1 MAVET
6 ETNIS
11 TRTTSTNRIAT
22 KDQANSPQSS
32 SDTNQLDPKTRS
44 RVEKRASKRELR
56 RRAHSSPPVTTSS
69 ESDQPKSKR
78 ARSVLKTSSTEVTS
92 EVEKLVTR
100 HYESL
105 MTEMLSLRQ
114 TVVEVSQRT
123 IDLTMQLNK
132 LEMSYGAGD
141 RPTSEIKPKPE
152 VKCASTQSTSSVI
165 PSVSTY
171 LIQRNGSQKLIKSL
185 TELKR
190 DDLIICATHQSGESV
205 ELDPHP
211 EMQDDSNR
219 HRATSPAKIIGF
231 GTRHEMTNESGWTQS
246 PSQLKLNHV
255 VCGAATRTLIDNGD
269 TVSGWLPAAQHDVES
284 EPGSEVSV
292 NNKVSKKLRRRKRR
306 VN

>member
-6 ETNIS
+6 ETNMS
-11 TRTTSTNRIAT
+11 TRTTSTNKIET
-22 KDQANSPQSS
+22 KDQANSPESI
-32 SDTNQLDPKTRS
+32 SDTTQVDPKTRS
-44 RVEKRASKRELR
+44 RVEKRASKRESR

-78 ARSVLKTSSTEVTS
+78 ARSLLRTSNTEVTS
-92 EVEKLVTR
+92 EIDSLVTR
-100 HYESL
+100 HYESI

-141 RPTSEIKPKPE
+141 RLKPE
-152 VKCASTQSTSSVI
+152 VKCASTQSTSSVA

-185 TELKR
+185 TELKQ
-190 DDLIICATHQSGESV
+190 DDLIICATTQSGESV
-205 ELDPHP
+205 KLDPHP
-211 EMQDDSNR
+211 EIQDHSKR

-246 PSQLKLNHV
+246 PSQLELNHV
-255 VCGAATRTLIDNGD
+255 VCGAATRTLIDNGG